1 MSTAARAAVP
11 LASVAAAVAAMLFAP
26 TANAAAHMKIG
37 NYEVLND
44 RWNDHSW
51 VWSVTHS
58 CKNDPECGTYFVDPV
73 IAPATDNLNV
83 LAIPRPLK
91 SQRFQNT
98 AFYADGR
105 YTLTVDV
112 IDGVRCVGYNLP
124 SHDVYSWDAATL
136 AGTIESTYDAG
147 CYNAPGG
154 TSTYTFSL
162 QRF

>member
-1 MSTAARAAVP
+1 MATAGKTAAAAMGAALV
-11 LASVAAAVAAMLFAP
+11 VAATLATP
-26 TANAAAHMKIG
+26 TAHAAAKMRVG

-51 VWSVTHS
+51 IWSVTHS
-58 CKNDPECGTYFVDPV
+58 CKNDPECGTYFVDPI
-73 IAPATDNLNV
+73 IAPANDNLNV
-83 LAIPRPLK
+83 IGVPRPLK

-124 SHDVYSWDAATL
+124 SHDVYSWDAASL
-136 AGTIESTYDAG
+136 AGTIVSTYGAG
-147 CYNAPGG
+147 CYGAPGG
-154 TSTYTFSL
+154 TSTYNFTL
-162 QRF
+162 QLY